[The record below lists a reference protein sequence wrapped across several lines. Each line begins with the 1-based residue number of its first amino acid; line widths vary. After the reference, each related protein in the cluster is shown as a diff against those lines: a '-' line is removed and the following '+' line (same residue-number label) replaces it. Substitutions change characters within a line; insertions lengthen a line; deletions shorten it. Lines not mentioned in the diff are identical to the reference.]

1 MGEALRSHSPC
12 SVSSGRFRSSSQ
24 SLRWRL
30 FLYFPQLTKFPFQLF
45 SRTPGRKVLSCERS
59 QSALQ
64 KYSHPLDIVT
74 FSHFKATNIMGF
86 IENAQL
92 KPEVYIYQKETHIH
106 MFSSPSKVKSDQI
119 SCLWKS
125 NDANYHP
132 NYTITTSCSQAV
144 FVNKGREGDH
154 L

>member
-1 MGEALRSHSPC
+1 MKRSGLTLR
-12 SVSSGRFRSSSQ
+12 VQ
-24 SLRWRL
+24 SLLGDSGAAPRASDGGYSCT
-30 FLYFPQLTKFPFQLF
+30 FLSLQSFHFNYFQGLQE
-45 SRTPGRKVLSCERS
+45 GRCCLVKGA

-74 FSHFKATNIMGF
+74 FCHFKATNIMGF

-132 NYTITTSCSQAV
+132 IYTITTSCSEAV